1 LRLYVYY
8 NDGSSSQWVKAN
20 PSGSGGSGASVAV
33 QETAP
38 SNPSSGDMWFD
49 PNALK
54 TYIYYNDG
62 DSNQWVQAN
71 PTGGGG
77 SGSGGASNSNI
88 IALNMF
94 FGG

>member
-38 SNPSSGDMWFD
+38 SNPSSGDLWWDTADLIM
-49 PNALK
+49 AV
-54 TYIYYNDG
+54 YYSDG
-62 DSNQWVQAN
+62 DSSQWVQI
-71 PTGGGG
+71 G
-77 SGSGGASNSNI
+77 
-88 IALNMF
+88 
-94 FGG
+94 